1 MASTEDPG
9 RSLDGLPEMLTVCEA
24 AAVLRI
30 GRTLAYQLASRYLAG
45 EDGGIPVVRLGGCLR
60 VPLSALTELVR
71 HGRLASPPAL
81 DASVAA
87 ALDALLDQPSARFSS
102 TPPESRRPRRAE
114 PGITQ
119 LSLLDGP

>member
-9 RSLDGLPEMLTVCEA
+9 RCLDGLPEMLTVCEA

-45 EDGGIPVVRLGGCLR
+45 QPDGIPVVRLGGCLR
-60 VPLSALTELVR
+60 VPRSALTELVR
-71 HGRLASPPAL
+71 HGRLASPTAL

-87 ALDALLDQPSARFSS
+87 AVDALLDQPCMRSVS
-102 TPPESRRPRRAE
+102 TPPARRLRPAE
-114 PGITQ
+114 PGIAQ
-119 LSLLDGP
+119 LSLLDGC